1 MQPKFAPLYTYP
13 NLPSPS
19 SIIVCCLNVHGLS
32 SNHQYLELL
41 LNDNNIQKIQELH
54 SDYRFLAACL
64 PCQEHPLF
72 CTPQLLSGHGGVA
85 IGWNSQLGHLIKPT
99 PIVSSHQMLGIDSPQ
114 LQCLYSQS
122 TSPAGL
128 DTLMYSENHW
138 NNGTTR
144 RSTGIPPSII

>member
-19 SIIVCCLNVHGLS
+19 SIIVFCLNVRGLS

-85 IGWNSQLGHLIKPT
+85 IGWNCSNSQLDHLIKT
-99 PIVSSHQMLGIDSPQ
+99 DSHCILPPNVRNW
-114 LQCLYSQS
+114 L
-122 TSPAGL
+122 SPAPVFVFSVYLPSRSGCTDVFRESL
-128 DTLMYSENHW
+128 DQLDAIL
-138 NNGTTR
+138 G
-144 RSTGIPPSII
+144 